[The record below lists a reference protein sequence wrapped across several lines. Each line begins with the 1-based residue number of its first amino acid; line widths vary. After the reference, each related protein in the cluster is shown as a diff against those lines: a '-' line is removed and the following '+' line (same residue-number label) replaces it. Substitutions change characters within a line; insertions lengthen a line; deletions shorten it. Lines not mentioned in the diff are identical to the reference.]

1 MARSKAVIKAQII
14 SFISGIPIISQ
25 LVVNPS
31 QVQYNNNFI
40 DIIARAINFLEQLMD
55 VLKADLEAKIAS
67 GAVGNSLWLQDKI
80 LNHFQYSATTPQV
93 TELINNVPT
102 YPTIDPNLRIVT
114 RCSIITDALNIC
126 VVKVAKSDP
135 PEIMTTPEVDALSSY
150 LNQGGDG
157 TIAGNGRGM
166 GFAGVYY
173 LVRSYDPDKLYL
185 DAEIVYNGQY
195 AAVIQ
200 GLVIAA
206 VNDYLS
212 NIPFNSKVNVLDLE
226 IKLKSVAGVADVIIN
241 DMAVRADIVAFVD
254 KTYLVQ
260 AKTTILPSYP
270 TYAGYIVEETTVGET
285 FADKLTF
292 TAQ

>member
-14 SFISGIPIISQ
+14 STISGIPIISQ
-25 LVVNPS
+25 LVANPS

-55 VLKADLEAKIAS
+55 VLKTDLETKIAS

-80 LNHFQYSATTPQV
+80 LNHFQYSATNPQV

-102 YPTIDPNLRIVT
+102 YPTIDANLRIVT
-114 RCSIITDALNIC
+114 RCSIITDALNVC
-126 VVKVAKSDP
+126 VVKVAKSEP
-135 PEIMTTPEVDALSSY
+135 PEVMTTPEIDALSSY

-166 GFAGVYY
+166 GFAGVHY

-185 DAEIVYNGQY
+185 DANIYYNGQY
-195 AAVIQ
+195 SSTIQ
-200 GLVIAA
+200 ASVIAA
-206 VNDYLS
+206 INDYLA

-226 IKLKSVAGVADVIIN
+226 IKIKSVVGVADVIIN
-241 DMAVRADIVAFVD
+241 DMAVRADIVAFAD

-260 AKTTILPSYP
+260 SKTTLLSSYP
-270 TYAGYIVEETTVGET
+270 TYAGYVVEETTSGET
-285 FADKLTF
+285 FTDKLTF
-292 TAQ
+292 IAQ

>member
-14 SFISGIPIISQ
+14 STISGIPIISQ
-25 LVVNPS
+25 LVANPS

-40 DIIARAINFLEQLMD
+40 DIVARAINFLEQLMD
-55 VLKADLEAKIAS
+55 VLKTDLETKISS

-93 TELINNVPT
+93 TKLVNGVPT
-102 YPTIDPNLRIVT
+102 YPVVDPSLRIVT
-114 RCSIITDALNIC
+114 RCSIITDALNVC
-126 VVKVAKSDP
+126 VVKVAKSEP
-135 PEIMTTPEVDALSSY
+135 PTIMIAPELNALSSY
-150 LNQGGDG
+150 LNQGGNG
-157 TIAGNGRGM
+157 TIIGNGRGI

-173 LVRSYDPDKLYL
+173 LVRSYNPDKMYL

-195 AAVIQ
+195 ASVIKTS
-200 GLVIAA
+200 VVAA
-206 VNDYLS
+206 INDYLS

-226 IKLKSVAGVADVIIN
+226 IKIKSVVGVADVIIN
-241 DMAVRADIVAFVD
+241 DMAVRADIVAFAN

-260 AKTTILPSYP
+260 SKTTLLSSYP
-270 TYAGYIVEETTVGET
+270 TYAGYIVGETTLGET
-285 FADKLTF
+285 FADKLTY